1 MLTAF
6 IMVVLGM
13 LIIWIIDQYA
23 VIMFRIWLMLGD
35 NLFQY
40 TVIHS
45 DDESGNFY
53 ALTFTDDEH
62 WDKKCLKDLNDHFRS
77 CDKEDV

>member
-6 IMVVLGM
+6 IMIILGA
-13 LIIWIIDQYA
+13 LIIWIIDQRA
-23 VIMFRIWLMLGD
+23 VIMLRIWLRLGM

-45 DDESGNFY
+45 DDDGGDFY
-53 ALTFTDDEH
+53 GLTFTNDEH
-62 WDKKCLKDLNDHFRS
+62 WDEKCLKYLNDYMQN
-77 CDKEDV
+77 KEDE